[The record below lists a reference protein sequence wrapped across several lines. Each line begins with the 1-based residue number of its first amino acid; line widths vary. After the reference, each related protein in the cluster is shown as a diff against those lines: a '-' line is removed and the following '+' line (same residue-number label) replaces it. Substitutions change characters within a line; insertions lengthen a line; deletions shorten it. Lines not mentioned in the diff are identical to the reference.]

1 MKKLSALSLSLV
13 LALSMT
19 PITAFAAGGA
29 GAQNDASDLLVAQQ
43 ATREIRLVS
52 GVSTEELT
60 ISSGET
66 IDFVFNLDKDSTVG
80 FVLYQ
85 KYSSGERPLNAVLK
99 GANSDSQIF
108 WQIPKST
115 QTFEFYPFYL
125 NAGEQHF
132 QLTSFR
138 DVTIYLTMESEAHQD
153 MTSGYEME
161 PNNTSD
167 FAMPIQVGRTYL
179 ANTYNPDGEEFA
191 AGKAE
196 GVTGNDTDWFSF
208 TVDAVSDV
216 NIPFVT
222 TESIYYAVRREM
234 GGDPSPIKAGETA
247 PGNSSN
253 IINCGRLEAG
263 TYYLQTS
270 GNGDAWKKGYAF
282 SIMADPIDDP
292 APDNPS
298 NPTDPDRNVA
308 HATTNSPLTDL
319 AWTGSPITPK
329 PTIELDGVT
338 LKEGK
343 DYTLSYENNIDE
355 GKGTIYVNGMGDY
368 TGSRKFYFTIKK
380 TSSTP
385 PGDSTSD
392 PKPDDTDKPDASD
405 PEPVST
411 ETMYRLYNPN
421 SGEHFY
427 TSSPVE
433 RQAVIEAGWND
444 EGVGWTAP
452 TSGIKVYRLYNSFA
466 GEHHYTTSE
475 AERDMLVGV
484 GWTWEEGG
492 WYSDP
497 NEAVPL
503 YRAYNPNAYANNHH
517 YTLDWGE
524 FQTLLSL
531 GWVDEGV
538 GWHGVK

>member
-1 MKKLSALSLSLV
+1 MKKLSVLSLSLV

-29 GAQNDASDLLVAQQ
+29 GAQNDASDLLAAQQ
-43 ATREIRLVS
+43 ATREIRLVN

-66 IDFVFNLDKDSTVG
+66 VDFVFNLDKNSAVG

-85 KYSSGERPLNAVLK
+85 KSSSGERPLNAILK
-99 GANSDSQIF
+99 SANSDSQIF

-153 MTSGYEME
+153 TTSGYEIE
-161 PNNTSD
+161 PNNMSD

-179 ANTYNPDGEEFA
+179 ANTYNPDGEVFVA
-191 AGKAE
+191 NRAE
-196 GVTGNDTDWFSF
+196 GVAGNDTDWYSF
-208 TVDAVSDV
+208 TLEAASDV

-222 TESIYYAVRREM
+222 TMGAQYAVKGE
-234 GGDPSPIKAGETA
+234 GGEDSPSIKTGYTTPDDPKTLIE
-247 PGNSSN
+247 
-253 IINCGRLEAG
+253 CGRLDAG
-263 TYYLQTS
+263 TYYLQVT
-270 GNGDAWKKGYAF
+270 GGYGAYENAWKKGYAF
-282 SIMADPIDDP
+282 SITADPIDTP
-292 APDNPS
+292 TPDKPGT
-298 NPTDPDRNVA
+298 TDPKPDDPGSA
-308 HATTNSPLTDL
+308 DKPGTTDP
-319 AWTGSPITPK
+319 TP
-329 PTIELDGVT
+329 
-338 LKEGK
+338 
-343 DYTLSYENNIDE
+343 DE
-355 GKGTIYVNGMGDY
+355 PGT
-368 TGSRKFYFTIKK
+368 T
-380 TSSTP
+380 
-385 PGDSTSD
+385 D
-392 PKPDDTDKPDASD
+392 PKPDDTDKPDATD

-433 RQAVIEAGWND
+433 RQAVIDAGWND

-497 NEAVPL
+497 DEAVPL

-531 GWVDEGV
+531 GWQDEGV

>member
-1 MKKLSALSLSLV
+1 MKKLSVLSLSLV

-43 ATREIRLVS
+43 ATREIRLVN

-66 IDFVFNLDKDSTVG
+66 VDFVFNLDKDSTVG

-85 KYSSGERPLNAVLK
+85 KSSSGERPLNAILK
-99 GANSDSQIF
+99 SANSDSQIF

-153 MTSGYEME
+153 TTSGYEIE
-161 PNNTSD
+161 PNNMSD

-179 ANTYNPDGEEFA
+179 ANTYDPDGEMFVA
-191 AGKAE
+191 NKAE
-196 GVTGNDTDWFSF
+196 GVAGNDTDWFSF
-208 TVDAVSDV
+208 TLDVASDV
-216 NIPFVT
+216 NIPLVT
-222 TESIYYAVRREM
+222 SESIYYAVRGEM

-247 PGNSSN
+247 AGNSSN
-253 IINCGRLEAG
+253 IISCGNLEAG

-270 GNGDAWKKGYAF
+270 GNGDAWKKSYAF
-282 SIMADPIDDP
+282 SVMADPIDTP
-292 APDNPS
+292 TPDKPGT
-298 NPTDPDRNVA
+298 TDPTPDEPG
-308 HATTNSPLTDL
+308 TT
-319 AWTGSPITPK
+319 
-329 PTIELDGVT
+329 
-338 LKEGK
+338 
-343 DYTLSYENNIDE
+343 
-355 GKGTIYVNGMGDY
+355 
-368 TGSRKFYFTIKK
+368 
-380 TSSTP
+380 
-385 PGDSTSD
+385 D
-392 PKPDDTDKPDASD
+392 PKPDDTDKPDATD

-427 TSSPVE
+427 TSSDVE
-433 RQAVIEAGWND
+433 RSAVVAAGWID

-452 TSGIKVYRLYNSFA
+452 DDGIQVYRLYNPYA
-466 GEHHYTTSE
+466 GEHHYTISVE
-475 AERDMLVGV
+475 ERDMLVSV
-484 GWTWEEGG
+484 GWIWEEGG
-492 WYSDP
+492 WFSDP
-497 NEAVPL
+497 DQAVPL
-503 YRAYNPNAYANNHH
+503 YRAYNPNAYSNNHH
-517 YTLDWGE
+517 YTADLGE
-524 FQTLLSL
+524 FQRLIYL

-538 GWHGVK
+538 GWYGVG

>member
-1 MKKLSALSLSLV
+1 MKKLSVLSLSLV

-43 ATREIRLVS
+43 ATREIRLVN

-66 IDFVFNLDKDSTVG
+66 VDFVFNLDKDSTVG

-85 KYSSGERPLNAVLK
+85 KSSSGERPLNAILK
-99 GANSDSQIF
+99 SANSDSQIF

-153 MTSGYEME
+153 TTSGYEIE
-161 PNNTSD
+161 PNNMSD

-179 ANTYNPDGEEFA
+179 ANTYDPDGEMFVA
-191 AGKAE
+191 NKAE
-196 GVTGNDTDWFSF
+196 GVAGNDTDWFSF
-208 TVDAVSDV
+208 TLDVASDV
-216 NIPFVT
+216 NIPLVT
-222 TESIYYAVRREM
+222 SESIYYAVRGEM

-247 PGNSSN
+247 AGNSSN
-253 IINCGRLEAG
+253 IISCGNLEAG

-270 GNGDAWKKGYAF
+270 GNGDAWKKSYAF
-282 SIMADPIDDP
+282 SVMADPIDTP
-292 APDNPS
+292 TPDKPGT
-298 NPTDPDRNVA
+298 TDPTPDEPG
-308 HATTNSPLTDL
+308 TT
-319 AWTGSPITPK
+319 
-329 PTIELDGVT
+329 
-338 LKEGK
+338 
-343 DYTLSYENNIDE
+343 
-355 GKGTIYVNGMGDY
+355 
-368 TGSRKFYFTIKK
+368 
-380 TSSTP
+380 
-385 PGDSTSD
+385 D
-392 PKPDDTDKPDASD
+392 PKPDDTDKPDATD

-433 RQAVIEAGWND
+433 RQAVIDAGWND

-531 GWVDEGV
+531 GWQDEGV